1 MQYCLQRVLVHQIIA
16 QLLTNAACISLP
28 RKLIMSEE
36 NSKASSHC
44 GKEWFRYWF
53 GSPYYDM
60 LYRNR
65 NAAEAENFI
74 SALTKELD
82 LPRTASILDL
92 ACGKGRHSLLL
103 HSIGYQVTGVDLS
116 EESIRFAQ
124 QYQSEG
130 LNFLV
135 GDMRSLNLNH
145 RFDCVMNLFTSFG
158 YFEQIEDNLQVLQR
172 VKEHLKPN
180 GLFVLDYLNAG
191 LIKSSLPQDYT
202 VERENGVRF
211 HIHKLLENDF
221 VVKKIVI
228 DNQECQMNYEERV
241 QLLES
246 EQLQNMLVRAG
257 LSPIALYGNY
267 ALQKFDPLKSE
278 RMIIIASN

>member
-1 MQYCLQRVLVHQIIA
+1 M
-16 QLLTNAACISLP
+16 N
-28 RKLIMSEE
+28 EE
-36 NSKASSHC
+36 NSEIPKQC

-82 LPRTASILDL
+82 LPKTASILDL
-92 ACGKGRHSLLL
+92 ACGKGRHSLFL

-116 EESIRFAQ
+116 EENIQFAE
-124 QYQSEG
+124 QYESEG
-130 LNFLV
+130 LSFLV
-135 GDMRSLNLNH
+135 DDMRTLNLS
-145 RFDCVMNLFTSFG
+145 RKFDSVMNLFTSFG
-158 YFEQIEDNLQVLQR
+158 YFDQIEDNLQVLHR
-172 VKEHLKPN
+172 VKAHLKPN
-180 GLFVLDYLNAG
+180 GLFVLDYLNAE
-191 LIKSSLPQDYT
+191 LIKGSLPQNYT
-202 VERENGVRF
+202 VERENGVQF
-211 HIHKLLENDF
+211 HIHKVLENDF

-228 DNQECQMNYEERV
+228 DNQGYQMNYEERV

-246 EQLQNMLVRAG
+246 EQLQNMLEKAG

-267 ALQKFDPLKSE
+267 ALQKFDPVKSE
-278 RMIIIASN
+278 RMIIIARN